1 MKKRTV
7 TAMFFSLM
15 LLSVLIIALLARAE
29 KKRNIQQAEYVML
42 SEISKIQYAIDSRL
56 LSAEIFEMIIVN
68 NHGTITEFEM
78 TAERLYENDPAI
90 RCLQLA
96 PDGIVTYVYPLEGN
110 ENAFGSL
117 FDHPERSAE
126 AEYARDTG
134 KMTLSGP
141 YELSQGGLGLVAR
154 KPIYLDNEGREPAFW
169 GFSIAVLNVPE
180 IFHRA
185 ELRNLSN
192 RGYAYQIYKI
202 TPEDEIQIISANTE
216 GNMSGAIEGS
226 ISVPNGTWY
235 FNMMPKT
242 GWVSCKNIMLE
253 SIAAVIID
261 VLLILLVYGGWT
273 ILRQKRK
280 MTELANTDP
289 LTGLYNVR
297 RFMSIMKQLHEN
309 KQPFGVLYLDLNKF
323 KEVNDQYGH
332 DAGDKLLVE
341 VSSRIRE
348 CLRKEDFLFRIG
360 GDEFSIVIPEQKSC
374 EFYNALTEQITA
386 DIARPCLVSGITLY
400 PGVSCGFSRYP
411 DEQSEIEH
419 LLQEADRKMYE
430 VKYRQS

>member
-1 MKKRTV
+1 M
-7 TAMFFSLM
+7 
-15 LLSVLIIALLARAE
+15 
-29 KKRNIQQAEYVML
+29 
-42 SEISKIQYAIDSRL
+42 
-56 LSAEIFEMIIVN
+56 
-68 NHGTITEFEM
+68 
-78 TAERLYENDPAI
+78 
-90 RCLQLA
+90 
-96 PDGIVTYVYPLEGN
+96 
-110 ENAFGSL
+110 
-117 FDHPERSAE
+117 
-126 AEYARDTG
+126 
-134 KMTLSGP
+134 
-141 YELSQGGLGLVAR
+141 
-154 KPIYLDNEGREPAFW
+154 
-169 GFSIAVLNVPE
+169 
-180 IFHRA
+180 
-185 ELRNLSN
+185 
-192 RGYAYQIYKI
+192 
-202 TPEDEIQIISANTE
+202 
-216 GNMSGAIEGS
+216 
-226 ISVPNGTWY
+226 
-235 FNMMPKT
+235 
-242 GWVSCKNIMLE
+242 
-253 SIAAVIID
+253 D

-348 CLRKEDFLFRIG
+348 CLRNEDFLFRIG

-419 LLQEADRKMYE
+419 LLREADRKMYE
-430 VKYRQS
+430 MKYRQS